1 MKTPLR
7 ILRAIAQDLPGV
19 CPEPTP
25 RDQARRQSIL
35 TAATAMMA
43 ERGPHTV
50 TLTDIAA
57 AVGIPRGTI
66 RYIFPDLDNLLAT
79 IIRDHLRQIS
89 SVIGDARRAIAAG
102 STVQATSRAAYITAT
117 RTGLGGF
124 LPAHVLTVSYRHL
137 LPPDEL
143 EGVDQCRNAVA
154 YLVGGPDP
162 LATLDL
168 LDNFRFTLNQVE
180 AMLATVAEMA
190 EPSWEDGLPPP
201 RPKTRREN
209 EDEKPRAVIDPP
221 SFQETPPL
229 PRTLPVQRFP
239 DPPVFN
245 RARAG
250 P

>member
-7 ILRAIAQDLPGV
+7 ILRAIAQDLPGI

-124 LPAHVLTVSYRHL
+124 LPAHILTVSYRHL

-143 EGVDQCRNAVA
+143 EGVDQCRNVVA
-154 YLVGGPDP
+154 YLVGGRDP

-168 LDNFRFTLNQVE
+168 LDNFRFTLREVE
-180 AMLATVAEMA
+180 AMLATVAEMP
-190 EPSWEDGLPPP
+190 EPSWADSLPPP
-201 RPKTRREN
+201 RPKTSREID
-209 EDEKPRAVIDPP
+209 DEKARAFNYSPGFHEELDL
-221 SFQETPPL
+221 SHLSLEE
-229 PRTLPVQRFP
+229 RFAA
-239 DPPVFN
+239 
-245 RARAG
+245 RAALHKARAG